1 MKKASGK
8 PKAVRESDDDE
19 MLPEYDF
26 SNARKNPYAIR
37 YAKGTNL
44 VLIDPD
50 LAKDFPDSAS
60 VNDALRALSAIIR
73 RRPKRRRTA

>member
-1 MKKASGK
+1 MKKASAK
-8 PKAVRESDDDE
+8 SKAVRESDDDE

-26 SNARKNPYAIR
+26 SNARKNPYATR
-37 YAKGTNL
+37 YSQGTNL

-60 VNDALRALSAIIR
+60 VNEALRALSAIIR
-73 RRPKRRRTA
+73 RRTKRRRTA